1 MILDAMTYSII
12 AIVAV
17 MSYVVV
23 RLAMP
28 AERCKEDSEK

>member
-17 MSYVVV
+17 MSLVVV
-23 RLAMP
+23 RLAIP
-28 AERCKEDSEK
+28 AERCEEDSEQ